1 MRALSASSA
10 PARSIE
16 ATARSTSRRSIT
28 SEIGTLWT
36 STSNIDRSITSGL
49 SPWLIVRLP
58 WGSRSISST
67 RLPISPSETPRL
79 SVVVVFATP
88 PFWLARTSTR
98 VAVVSAPVAV
108 SAGNDAGASGTA
120 VTGSSGSGTGS
131 LIVIGSGTTS
141 SRSGSGAC
149 SRAGGAGVAAGRG
162 RSRMRPMTTPR
173 SPRSTRVLQ
182 PRSILSIPVVEH
194 VQTADE
200 TEAAEVHLA

>member
-1 MRALSASSA
+1 
-10 PARSIE
+10 
-16 ATARSTSRRSIT
+16 
-28 SEIGTLWT
+28 
-36 STSNIDRSITSGL
+36 
-49 SPWLIVRLP
+49 
-58 WGSRSISST
+58 
-67 RLPISPSETPRL
+67 
-79 SVVVVFATP
+79 
-88 PFWLARTSTR
+88 
-98 VAVVSAPVAV
+98 SAPVAV
-108 SAGNDAGASGTA
+108 RPGNDAGASGTA

-131 LIVIGSGTTS
+131 LIVIGSGATS

-200 TEAAEVHLA
+200 TEAAEVHLARPRVVGDVRRLARPIGEQRQTVVSRPEGVRATRPRRARDDA